1 MTLSEAKLAKINE
14 MIQYIEERLGELKK
28 EAQELEEYQKLD
40 KERRSI
46 EYTLYNKELQTA
58 IEKLEDVCDELNI
71 VVIHCRLREDV
82 KSSLPIRTNFILNN

>member
-1 MTLSEAKLAKINE
+1 
-14 MIQYIEERLGELKK
+14 MIQYIEERLDELKK

-58 IEKLEDVCDELNI
+58 IEKLEDVCGDLN
-71 VVIHCRLREDV
+71 VVLIHCRLREDV
-82 KSSLPIRTNFILNN
+82 KNFLPTQTNYILNN